1 MILNNERCCHC
12 LLDEINLST
21 SLGAGVANKLHGIN
35 QIKRNSSI
43 TYIGLCYSN
52 IVLEIITQSDLG
64 LISVGG
70 GAGSHQNCNF
80 LRFMRQSKKRSPQG
94 KMRLCDDAQAFLAPK
109 DEKEHSFMLKNFPS
123 CWMFSPCDQFNQPL
137 DY

>member
-80 LRFMRQSKKRSPQG
+80 LRFMRQSEKKPQC
-94 KMRLCDDAQAFLAPK
+94 KRRLCDAHEHFCLYCRLRINMDLSFFLDVFA
-109 DEKEHSFMLKNFPS
+109 LINAI
-123 CWMFSPCDQFNQPL
+123 SPLSTD
-137 DY
+137 